1 MAYIQLQSTWDTVC
15 ISCKD
20 QKDTPS
26 WFFRLNWVHTTKPS
40 EFRTVPNNTGFDPL
54 PGQLPLLSR
63 HGSNIRLSWKHYR
76 LMNCFGMS
84 PTAQTFSTP
93 DRPNMNQRFC
103 EMQALSH
110 SGRQRHKLNWANSRC
125 FTFVETGAEI
135 LQTQSQL
142 WSCSLLGTGKDYLV
156 PNMLLGKL
164 GNGGLNRNIR
174 HAEEMQC
181 AHWPTRPRVSAG
193 SREKSTQEPVPL
205 PSAVQN
211 HPAESL
217 PPCSRAQWALVD
229 SLPHRSQNIILT
241 PLCPSVVCQAAKSPG
256 LGGIPLTANS
266 FLGRNGI
273 SGPYR
278 DPNCKQAGKIALL
291 TTYLEYYL
299 LRSNYRKSKQ
309 KLCKSTSSPEMMEG
323 DGSSFQHGKWKLSI
337 WTFSK
342 P

>member
-63 HGSNIRLSWKHYR
+63 RGSNIRLSWKHYR
-76 LMNCFGMS
+76 LMNCFGTS

-110 SGRQRHKLNWANSRC
+110 GGRQRHKLNWANSRC

-156 PNMLLGKL
+156 PNMLLGKA
-164 GNGGLNRNIR
+164 GEWRFKQK
-174 HAEEMQC
+174 HQ
-181 AHWPTRPRVSAG
+181 TRWGDAMC
-193 SREKSTQEPVPL
+193 PL
-205 PSAVQN
+205 AN
-211 HPAESL
+211 K
-217 PPCSRAQWALVD
+217 
-229 SLPHRSQNIILT
+229 
-241 PLCPSVVCQAAKSPG
+241 AKSISRFTWKIHTGACSFAICGSESSCWESPSLLQG
-256 LGGIPLTANS
+256 SVGFGGQSPTQKPKHHPYPFMSICRT
-266 FLGRNGI
+266 
-273 SGPYR
+273 SG
-278 DPNCKQAGKIALL
+278 
-291 TTYLEYYL
+291 
-299 LRSNYRKSKQ
+299 S
-309 KLCKSTSSPEMMEG
+309 
-323 DGSSFQHGKWKLSI
+323 
-337 WTFSK
+337 
-342 P
+342 